1 MNKRVKR
8 SLYINWA
15 MQATAVAILAAMV
28 VSYGKVSW
36 DTTKILMG
44 ASLAFAVGSF
54 VHAFAHYIAES
65 R

>member
-15 MQATAVAILAAMV
+15 MQATAVATLAAMV
-28 VSYGKVSW
+28 VSW

>member
-8 SLYINWA
+8 SLYLNWT
-15 MQATAVAILAAMV
+15 MQATAVAVLAAMA

-36 DTTKILMG
+36 GTTKILMG
-44 ASLAFAVGSF
+44 ASIAFAVGSF